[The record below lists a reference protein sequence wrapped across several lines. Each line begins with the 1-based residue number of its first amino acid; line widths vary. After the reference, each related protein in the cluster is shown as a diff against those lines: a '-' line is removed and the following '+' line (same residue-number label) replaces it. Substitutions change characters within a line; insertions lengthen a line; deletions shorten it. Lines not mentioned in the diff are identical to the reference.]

1 MRGGLTA
8 SPLHMSPARMKHA
21 VGSARCVIFGL
32 GPIGIGI
39 TEVALER
46 GHTIIGAVDIDPK
59 KAGRPLSDL
68 VSGAPPIPVERSVD
82 PLLNQGADLVLHST
96 QSRIEQVMP
105 QLVPLLD
112 AGLNVIST
120 CEELAYPWH
129 HHPKEAALLDQL
141 AKDRGARIIGLG
153 INPGFVMDAL
163 PVMLR
168 APSRRVDRIT
178 VERVVDVGLR
188 REPLQRKVGVGMTV
202 DAFRRGVAEGFIGH
216 VGLPQSAAMI
226 ASALGWTLDRIEES
240 IEPQLDGSHEVR
252 GLHQICRGLR
262 GGNALITLDLTM
274 ATGIE
279 RPRDVVRIDGVPP
292 ITVEVPGGIHGDV
305 ATWSI
310 IVNAIPMVLS
320 SRPGLLLA
328 TELPPSRSDAQR

>member
-1 MRGGLTA
+1 
-8 SPLHMSPARMKHA
+8 MKHA
-21 VGSARCVIFGL
+21 VSSARCIIFGL

-46 GHTIIGAVDIDPK
+46 GHTIVGAVDIDPK
-59 KAGRPLSDL
+59 KVGRPLADL
-68 VSGAPPIPVERSVD
+68 VPGAGSVPVHRTVD
-82 PLLNQGADLVLHST
+82 ALLNQGADIVLHST

-163 PVMLR
+163 PVMLT
-168 APSRRVDRIT
+168 APCRRVDRIT
-178 VERVVDVGLR
+178 IERVVDVGQR
-188 REPLQRKVGVGMTV
+188 REQLRRKVGVGLTG
-202 DAFRRGVAEGFIGH
+202 DAFRRGVAEGSIGH

-226 ASALGWTLDRIEES
+226 AAAMGWTLEAIEES
-240 IEPQLDGSHEVR
+240 IEPEVDRNRAVR
-252 GLHQICRGLR
+252 GLHQSCRGLR
-262 GGNALITLDLTM
+262 GGETLITLDLTM
-274 ATGIE
+274 ATEIE
-279 RPRDVVRIDGVPP
+279 RPRDFVRLEGTPP
-292 ITVEVPGGIHGDV
+292 LTVELPGGIHGDV

-310 IVNAIPMVLS
+310 IVNAIPRVLS
-320 SRPGLLLA
+320 SRSGLLVPTQVALSA
-328 TELPPSRSDAQR
+328 